1 MAQDVNGHALEPT
14 KRIGLC
20 LLDQFA
26 LFSFAAFIEPMRAL
40 NRRIGWKSY
49 EWILY
54 SMDGEP
60 VNASNGVSVA
70 VDRSLN
76 DLERLSA
83 FYVLGGLV
91 IDPQPTKKLMI
102 ALRKISQSGTPLGAI
117 SSGTFSL
124 ARAGLLEGYR
134 CTVHWENQPA
144 FEDAFPDIQC
154 TGRLYEIDRDRMTC
168 SGGIASMDLML
179 RIIRE
184 DHGRELADT
193 VANQFQ
199 LDRIRNE
206 PEAQR
211 GGAVTR
217 LTALP
222 PKLRL
227 GIELM
232 NANLEEPLQTSEIA
246 RLVDLSVRQ
255 VERLFLRYVG
265 CSPAKYYTRL
275 RLERARELILHTNQ
289 PIVEIAVATG
299 FTSNSY
305 FAHCYRS
312 HFGLNPSAVRR
323 GER

>member
-1 MAQDVNGHALEPT
+1 MAQFVTGHEIQPT
-14 KRIGLC
+14 KRIGLF
-20 LLDQFA
+20 LIDRFP
-26 LFSFAAFIEPMRAL
+26 LFSFSAFIEPMRAL
-40 NRRIGWKSY
+40 NRLVGWQSY

-60 VNASNGVSVA
+60 VRSSAGISVA
-70 VDRSLN
+70 VDHPIA
-76 DLERLSA
+76 EWEKLSA
-83 FYVLGGLV
+83 FFVLGGLN
-91 IDPQPTKKLMI
+91 IDPQPAKRLTI

-124 ARAGLLEGYR
+124 ARAGLLEGYK
-134 CTVHWENQPA
+134 CTIHWENQPA
-144 FEDAFPDIQC
+144 FQEAFPDIEC
-154 TGRLYEIDRDRMTC
+154 SGRVYEVDRDRYTC
-168 SGGIASMDLML
+168 SGGIASLDLML
-179 RIIRE
+179 RLIRE
-184 DHGRELADT
+184 DHGREQADG

-199 LDRIRNE
+199 LDRIRAE

-211 GGAVTR
+211 AGAITR

-246 RLVDLSVRQ
+246 RLVHLSVRQ

-323 GER
+323 ADR

>member
-1 MAQDVNGHALEPT
+1 MAQDVNKFAVRPT
-14 KRIGLC
+14 KRIGLF
-20 LLDQFA
+20 LIENFS
-26 LFSFAAFIEPMRAL
+26 LFSFAAFVEPMRAL
-40 NRRIGWKSY
+40 NRLVGWKSY

-60 VNASNGVSVA
+60 VRSSSGISVA
-70 VDRSLN
+70 VDHPIA
-76 DLERLSA
+76 EWEKLSA
-83 FYVLGGLV
+83 FFVLGGLNT
-91 IDPQPTKKLMI
+91 DPQPTKRMNI

-124 ARAGLLEGYR
+124 ARAGLLEGYK
-134 CTVHWENQPA
+134 CTIHWENQPA
-144 FEDAFPDIQC
+144 FQEAFPDIDC
-154 TGRLYEIDRDRMTC
+154 TGRVYEVDRDRFTC
-168 SGGIASMDLML
+168 SGGTASMDLML

-184 DHGRELADT
+184 DHGREQADG

-199 LDRIRNE
+199 LDRIRSE

-211 GGAVTR
+211 AGAITR

-222 PKLRL
+222 EKLRL
-227 GIELM
+227 AIELM

-246 RLVDLSVRQ
+246 RLVNLSVRQ

-323 GER
+323 GDR